1 MVSNSDQ
8 FMASASRRSGVGGRF
23 DCLSVKMARSAN
35 CRFKAQMACSME
47 EAIVLYPSPQIGHL
61 VSMVELGRLILKHQ
75 PSCSVI
81 IFIANFPF
89 NTGSTAAYLSH
100 VSATTSSIVFHHLP
114 DVPFSPNWS
123 SAFLEEFAFE
133 IPRLQNANVLQAL
146 KNIGMKSI
154 IKAVVLDFFCNA
166 AFEVSSLELGL
177 PTYFF
182 FTSGVSDLTLPLHFP
197 TLDKMLPDN
206 LKDHKAALEIP
217 GIPPIY
223 TSDLPENT
231 CHRTDKVYRATMQ
244 LAVQMTEASGIIVN
258 TFEALEPRAMK
269 AITDGL
275 CTPNAPTP
283 TLYCVG
289 PLVANSNIHGYNGSV
304 NGSVGYDNECCL
316 RWLDLQPSGS
326 VVFLCFGSQGSFKDD
341 QLKEMAVALENSGHR
356 FLWVVRNRASERDL
370 NAVLP
375 EGFLER
381 TEERGLVVK
390 SWAPQGAIL
399 NHGSVGGFVTHCGW
413 NSLLEAL
420 LAGVPMVAWPLYAE
434 QRLNKAFMV
443 EEMRVALPLAES
455 EDRFVY
461 AAELEKRVR
470 EMMESESKGGMAI
483 RERVMAFRDAAK
495 AAVKEN
501 GSSHIALA
509 KLLQSWN

>member
-1 MVSNSDQ
+1 MVS
-8 FMASASRRSGVGGRF
+8 
-23 DCLSVKMARSAN
+23 
-35 CRFKAQMACSME
+35 SME
-47 EAIVLYPSPQIGHL
+47 DTVVLYPSPQIGHL
-61 VSMVELGRLILKHQ
+61 VSMVELGRLILMHQ

-81 IFIANFPF
+81 IFITNVPF
-89 NTGSTAAYLSH
+89 STGYTAAYLSH
-100 VSATTSSIVFHHLP
+100 VSTTTSSIIFHHLP
-114 DVPFSPNWS
+114 DVPFPPNWS
-123 SAFLEEFAFE
+123 SAFLEELAFE

-146 KNIGMKSI
+146 KNISLKSR
-154 IKAVVLDFFCNA
+154 IKAIILDFFCNA
-166 AFEVSSLELGL
+166 AFELSSSDLGL

-182 FTSGVSDLTLPLHFP
+182 FTSGVSDLTFPLHFP
-197 TLDKMLPDN
+197 TLDKILPEN
-206 LKDHKAALEIP
+206 LKDHKAPLQIP

-223 TSDLPENT
+223 TSDLPET
-231 CHRTDKVYRATMQ
+231 TWHRTEKVYIATMQ
-244 LAVQMTEASGIIVN
+244 LAVQMTESSGIIVN
-258 TFEALEPRAMK
+258 TFEALELRAMK

-289 PLVANSNIHGYNGSV
+289 PLIANSNTHGYNGRV
-304 NGSVGYDNECCL
+304 NGSACYDDCCL

-326 VVFLCFGSQGSFKDD
+326 VVFLCFGSRGGFKDD

-356 FLWVVRNRASERDL
+356 FLWVVRNRASEKDL
-370 NAVLP
+370 NTILP

-381 TEERGLVVK
+381 TKERGLIVK
-390 SWAPQGAIL
+390 SWVPQGAIL
-399 NHGSVGGFVTHCGW
+399 NHNSVGGFVTHCGW

-461 AAELEKRVR
+461 APELEKRVR
-470 EMMESESKGGMAI
+470 ELMDSESKSGNVI
-483 RERVMAFRDAAK
+483 RGCVMALRDAAK

-501 GSSHIALA
+501 GSSHIALE

>member
-1 MVSNSDQ
+1 
-8 FMASASRRSGVGGRF
+8 
-23 DCLSVKMARSAN
+23 
-35 CRFKAQMACSME
+35 MACSME

-123 SAFLEEFAFE
+123 SAFLEELAFE

-146 KNIGMKSI
+146 KNIGLKSR

-223 TSDLPENT
+223 TSDLPET
-231 CHRTDKVYRATMQ
+231 TRHRTDKVYRATMQ

-304 NGSVGYDNECCL
+304 NGSVRYDNNECCL

-370 NAVLP
+370 DAILP

-470 EMMESESKGGMAI
+470 EMMDSESKGGMAI
-483 RERVMAFRDAAK
+483 REHVMAFRDAAK

>member
-1 MVSNSDQ
+1 
-8 FMASASRRSGVGGRF
+8 
-23 DCLSVKMARSAN
+23 
-35 CRFKAQMACSME
+35 ME

-81 IFIANFPF
+81 IFIANVPF
-89 NTGSTAAYLSH
+89 STGSTAAYLSH
-100 VSATTSSIVFHHLP
+100 VSTTTSSIVFHHLP
-114 DVPFSPNWS
+114 DVPFSPNCS
-123 SAFLEEFAFE
+123 SASLEELAFE
-133 IPRLQNANVLQAL
+133 IPRLHNANVLQAL
-146 KNIGMKSI
+146 KNIGLKSR

-166 AFEVSSLELGL
+166 AFEVSSSDLGL

-182 FTSGVSDLTLPLHFP
+182 FTLGVSDLALPLHFP

-223 TSDLPENT
+223 TSDLPET
-231 CHRTDKVYRATMQ
+231 TRHRTDKVYRATME

-304 NGSVGYDNECCL
+304 CYDELCL
-316 RWLDLQPSGS
+316 TWLDLQPSGS
-326 VVFLCFGSQGSFKDD
+326 VVFLCFGSQGSFKDE

-356 FLWVVRNRASERDL
+356 FLWVVRNRASEGEMEL
-370 NAVLP
+370 NAILP

-381 TEERGLVVK
+381 TAERGLVVK

-399 NHGSVGGFVTHCGW
+399 NHDSVGGFVTHCGW

-443 EEMRVALPLAES
+443 EEMRVALPLAETE

-470 EMMESESKGGMAI
+470 ELMESESKGGGMVI